1 MSMTLEIVTQRLVAL
16 EEQMVLVMAKLELEA
31 PKKGKKAKKEKVA
44 KADAPPKKKR
54 GTTGYLMFASDAR
67 PGVKEELI
75 KGGNESPK
83 PTEVITEVA
92 KKWKALSEEEQG
104 VWNEKAKE
112 ANTGSDEE

>member
-1 MSMTLEIVTQRLVAL
+1 MTLEIVAQRIATL
-16 EEQMVLVMAKLELEA
+16 EEQMVLVMSKINSDE
-31 PKKGKKAKKEKVA
+31 PKAKGKKAKKDKAA

-75 KGGNESPK
+75 EGGNEKPK

-104 VWNEKAKE
+104 VWNEKAKD
-112 ANTGSDEE
+112 ANSASDED